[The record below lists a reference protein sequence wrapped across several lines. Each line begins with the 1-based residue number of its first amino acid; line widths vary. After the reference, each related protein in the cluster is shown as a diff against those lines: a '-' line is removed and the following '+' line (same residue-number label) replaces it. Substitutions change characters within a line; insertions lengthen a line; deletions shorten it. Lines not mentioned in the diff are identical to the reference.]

1 MTRNGRQHTPRPGG
15 RTADLSRDVHQVT
28 AQPTTTPDTVAS
40 ATASATD
47 GQLLYRVEEA
57 AQLLRLGRTT
67 MYALIQDGTLRAVHI
82 GRSCRITRAE
92 LERFTRRLDT
102 PPPVDQQ
109 PPANTNHPR
118 RRTSTNQGELFPA
131 DPPPDLARRC

>member
-15 RTADLSRDVHQVT
+15 RTADLSRDVHQVNT
-28 AQPTTTPDTVAS
+28 QPTTSPDTVAS
-40 ATASATD
+40 ATAWATD

-67 MYALIQDGTLRAVHI
+67 VYALIQDGTIRAVHI
-82 GRSCRITRAE
+82 RRSCRITRAE

-102 PPPVDQQ
+102 A
-109 PPANTNHPR
+109 PAGDHQAPADTNHRR
-118 RRTSTNQGELFPA
+118 RRTSTNQGELFSVG
-131 DPPPDLARRC
+131 PPSDTT

>member
-1 MTRNGRQHTPRPGG
+1 MTRNGRQPTPRPGG
-15 RTADLSRDVHQVT
+15 TTDSARERHEAN
-28 AQPTTTPDTVAS
+28 AQPATSPNTAAP
-40 ATASATD
+40 ATASNID

-82 GRSCRITRAE
+82 RRSCRITRAE

-102 PPPVDQQ
+102 PPAADKHA
-109 PPANTNHPR
+109 PANTTHGR
-118 RRTSTNQGELFPA
+118 RRTATNQGELFRVDA
-131 DPPPDLARRC
+131 PPDAP